1 MLADG
6 MNILSDESLVKLAQ
20 EGSIPAY
27 ELLID
32 KYKHVAKINARK
44 YYIVGAENEDVI
56 QEAMI
61 GIFKAI
67 RDFDENAGTKFSSFL
82 QLCIDNQIKTAITA
96 ANRQK
101 HIFDEGREQLDPSEY
116 YKECSKAYSSF
127 LADKDLSPERLA
139 MLKESI
145 RDIELGGSE
154 KLSNFEREVW
164 VKMRQGM
171 NYREIATDLGRT
183 PKAVDNAMQ
192 RLKKKIR
199 INLLDY

>member
-1 MLADG
+1 MLSDE
-6 MNILSDESLVKLAQ
+6 MNILSDESLVKLAK
-20 EGSIPAY
+20 EGSSPAY

-82 QLCIDNQIKTAITA
+82 QLCIDNQIKTAINA

-101 HIFDEGREQLDPSEY
+101 HKLLNESLSIFDEGREQLDR
-116 YKECSKAYSSF
+116 ANI
-127 LADKDLSPERLA
+127 
-139 MLKESI
+139 I
-145 RDIELGGSE
+145 R
-154 KLSNFEREVW
+154 NVANPTARFW
-164 VKMRQGM
+164 Q
-171 NYREIATDLGRT
+171 T
-183 PKAVDNAMQ
+183 
-192 RLKKKIR
+192 R
-199 INLLDY
+199 I

>member
-1 MLADG
+1 MLSNE
-6 MNILSDESLVKLAQ
+6 MNILSDESLVKLAK
-20 EGSIPAY
+20 EGSSPAY

-82 QLCIDNQIKTAITA
+82 QLCIDNQIKTAINA

-101 HIFDEGREQLDPSEY
+101 HKLLNESLSIFDEGREQLDPSEY
-116 YKECSKAYSSF
+116 YKKCSKAYSSF
-127 LADKDLSPERLA
+127 
-139 MLKESI
+139 
-145 RDIELGGSE
+145 
-154 KLSNFEREVW
+154 W
-164 VKMRQGM
+164 
-171 NYREIATDLGRT
+171 RT
-183 PKAVDNAMQ
+183 
-192 RLKKKIR
+192 R
-199 INLLDY
+199 I